1 MAARKQDTEEQF
13 IKKNHLET
21 IYLQAKT
28 VDSKLWDRIQRIKE
42 HYIEYSKNCEAI
54 TQHTVLE
61 IKVDKMTKSEK
72 NAKNFV
78 SLLEQGIIRKN
89 ILPNTSED
97 YSKEQEEKDL
107 QRYKRFLQSFAYDDI
122 KECEVK
128 SYNGD

>member
-1 MAARKQDTEEQF
+1 
-13 IKKNHLET
+13 
-21 IYLQAKT
+21 
-28 VDSKLWDRIQRIKE
+28 
-42 HYIEYSKNCEAI
+42 
-54 TQHTVLE
+54 
-61 IKVDKMTKSEK
+61 MTKSEK
-72 NAKNFV
+72 SAKNFV